1 MIVFRA
7 RGQLLK
13 KLLDAAGSGSH
24 ALVLSEAG
32 KVRGFATYFPASHTE
47 RDLMV
52 CSVVVAK
59 EHRRHSRVLLR
70 ALADTITA
78 ARDAIGEGFLV
89 TCDSASTAGERLAKL
104 AAKRLGCPVI
114 DFGKLDRIINPDSQR
129 VWQELV

>member
-59 EHRRHSRVLLR
+59 GYRHHSRTLLK
-70 ALADTITA
+70 ALADVITSA
-78 ARDAIGEGFLV
+78 HDAIGEGFFV
-89 TCDSASTAGERLAKL
+89 TCDSESTAGERLAKL

-114 DFGKLDRIINPDSQR
+114 DFGKLDRIINPNSQR